1 MFTSRSFKSGFT
13 LINVLVTLSI
23 VAILASLS
31 VASYHNVILHTHRHQ
46 AKMLMTEISLQQ
58 SNFYAENGH
67 YGALKDLSID
77 TRSSRFSYKL
87 TAKTDQDYLIQAKA
101 INQQIAD
108 SGCSELTLNNALIG
122 EPLLCW

>member
-1 MFTSRSFKSGFT
+1 MLATRSSKAGFT
-13 LINVLVTLSI
+13 LIEVLVTVSI

-31 VASYHNVILHTHRHQ
+31 ATSYHFVILHTHRYQ
-46 AKMLMTEISLQQ
+46 AKMLMTEIALQQ

-67 YGALKDLSID
+67 YGALENLPID

-87 TAKTDQDYLIQAKA
+87 TAKTDQEYLIQAKA
-101 INQQIAD
+101 INQQTAD
-108 SGCSELTLNNALIG
+108 SGCSELTLTNELIG